1 MEQNSASGQ
10 AILYWLADSSHLICD
25 SLSLPHEQG
34 NRLLQQYLDL
44 TKGTPPQQAAPS
56 PYEQPT
62 SLPEIPS
69 SHHSSEQLM
78 SAHLAT
84 HLRDTPSSYPA
95 PPNSNHESR
104 FQEEAD
110 SMAISAATT
119 ARFDAPLGPFYLYDQ
134 QSGDLLTTGSNDP
147 ENSALSPLL
156 TEPPNKTPVGRITD
170 YDPLWVQHNNFD
182 TTMVE
187 KLRSKMKFDTVFS
200 QEVIKTGDILTFQ
213 ISVSAN
219 AQHLETEAHL
229 KGRLCHHSV
238 GHLSCL
244 TNQIIGSS
252 NCRPRG
258 WFSDLSVTLLSDP
271 SRQYPTLKTSTGTT
285 AMIEHLRTSC
295 NMMVL
300 KPASQDIQVLCTQQ
314 ALGNMW
320 WVKQAFH
327 LWRDRKDQETQETGQ
342 FFRTRLPPRTKGGS
356 GCVVHHNGRFGV
368 WEDGNFVPD
377 PDQGRYRPRG

>member
-10 AILYWLADSSHLICD
+10 AILYWLADYSHFICD
-25 SLSLPHEQG
+25 SPSLPHEQG

-62 SLPEIPS
+62 SYPEIPS

-84 HLRDTPSSYPA
+84 HLRDTPSSYLA
-95 PPNSNHESR
+95 PPNSKHESC

-110 SMAISAATT
+110 PMAISAATT

-156 TEPPNKTPVGRITD
+156 TEPPNKTAIGRITD
-170 YDPLWVQHNNFD
+170 YDPLWVQHNNVD

-187 KLRSKMKFDTVFS
+187 EFRSRMNFDTLFS

-213 ISVSAN
+213 VSVSAN
-219 AQHLETEAHL
+219 AQHIEIEAHL
-229 KGRLCHHSV
+229 KVRRCRYPV
-238 GHLSCL
+238 GHLSCW
-244 TNQIIGSS
+244 TN
-252 NCRPRG
+252 
-258 WFSDLSVTLLSDP
+258 
-271 SRQYPTLKTSTGTT
+271 
-285 AMIEHLRTSC
+285 
-295 NMMVL
+295 
-300 KPASQDIQVLCTQQ
+300 
-314 ALGNMW
+314 
-320 WVKQAFH
+320 
-327 LWRDRKDQETQETGQ
+327 
-342 FFRTRLPPRTKGGS
+342 
-356 GCVVHHNGRFGV
+356 
-368 WEDGNFVPD
+368 
-377 PDQGRYRPRG
+377 